1 MAEERATSADLMAI
15 KSNIAT
21 KKKKPSKEFKHSTLD
36 TILEEE
42 GEYLAFD
49 PIPEGEGEH
58 RTLDPIPKGEG
69 EEFCEDYSSQE
80 LEDLR
85 QKMGTPCKE
94 RRMSTSGGE
103 LELHKIL

>member
-1 MAEERATSADLMAI
+1 MAEERATSA
-15 KSNIAT
+15 
-21 KKKKPSKEFKHSTLD
+21 SKAFKYSTLD

-58 RTLDPIPKGEG
+58 HNLDPIPEGEGEHRNLDPIPEEEG

-85 QKMGTPCKE
+85 QTMGTPCKE